1 MDTAV
6 AAPPAAAPAA
16 AAPSTPAPA
25 AAAPVS
31 SPAAPV
37 VDAAKP
43 TPEVG
48 SPEFFAEALEKVPTE
63 EPAAEAAKPEGE
75 KPAVGEVKPAV
86 EETTEAKAA
95 REAAAAETP
104 EAKATREAAEA
115 EAAKKAAEP
124 PPNQQEIDLGES
136 IAPAELLSKIDAAP
150 DAVKEWFNDPANPLK
165 ETLTTMARRAAIA
178 DPILREIPDAET
190 AQRLVQTGA
199 EYEAFDTAFDTI
211 ASPKDAVGWWQ
222 KMYQSQMTKDE
233 QGNPVPHPAF
243 TQLEVAITE
252 ANLGWMVDQAKQGQ
266 WHPRLTSLF
275 HDSLDAKL
283 AEVKKA
289 IAAGQDVETN
299 EDAALAIEALQR
311 SSPRPNNKPPE
322 LTPEQKKAQ
331 EQINKDRAEIDG
343 RKATEFKATVD
354 NAFSTVTKDVDSA
367 MADQFIPAIEKAGL
381 VDKEF
386 DHAVVDIATALEAE
400 LEKHPLYVQ
409 RKAQLK
415 AAIAKNPSEQN
426 IAALKK
432 HELTYRNM
440 KIGKVTKEVLRAA
453 AKGPMA
459 RQEAKHEKVA
469 AQVDASRAEPRG
481 TSAAAPA
488 VQAKGTSLAESQALW
503 DAMPEAQRPKM
514 DFIDYHMNR
523 IMGAKK

>member
-1 MDTAV
+1 MPAEV
-6 AAPPAAAPAA
+6 AAPPAAAPVAA
-16 AAPSTPAPA
+16 GPAPA
-25 AAAPVS
+25 VSAPVS
-31 SPAAPV
+31 SPAAP
-37 VDAAKP
+37 AAAEAKP
-43 TPEVG
+43 APEVG
-48 SPEFFAEALEKVPTE
+48 STEFFAEALEKVPTE
-63 EPAAEAAKPEGE
+63 EPAAEAAKPEVE
-75 KPAVGEVKPAV
+75 KPAAGEVKPAV
-86 EETTEAKAA
+86 EETPEAKAE
-95 REAAAAETP
+95 REKKEAAAAETP

-136 IAPAELLSKIDAAP
+136 IAPADLLSKIDAAP

-178 DPILREIPDAET
+178 DPILREIPDVET
-190 AQRLVQTGA
+190 AQQLIQTGA

-222 KMYQSQMTKDE
+222 KMYQSQMGKDE

-252 ANLGWMVDQAKQGQ
+252 ANLGYMVEQAKQGQ
-266 WHPRLTSLF
+266 WHPRLQNLF
-275 HDSLDAKL
+275 HDTLEAKL

-322 LTPEQKKAQ
+322 LTADQKKAQ
-331 EQINKDRAEIDG
+331 EQINKDRAEIDNK
-343 RKATEFKATVD
+343 KAVEFKATVE

-381 VDKEF
+381 VDKDF

-400 LEKHPLYVQ
+400 LEKHPLYTQ
-409 RKAQLK
+409 RKAQLT
-415 AAIAKNPSEQN
+415 AAIKRDPSEKN

-459 RQEAKHEKVA
+459 RQEVKQEKVA
-469 AQVDASRAEPRG
+469 AQVEASKAEPKG

-488 VQAKGTSLAESQALW
+488 APVKGTSIADSQAAW
-503 DAMPEAQRPKM
+503 EADPKNAGTTMPME
-514 DFIDYHMNR
+514 FHFNR